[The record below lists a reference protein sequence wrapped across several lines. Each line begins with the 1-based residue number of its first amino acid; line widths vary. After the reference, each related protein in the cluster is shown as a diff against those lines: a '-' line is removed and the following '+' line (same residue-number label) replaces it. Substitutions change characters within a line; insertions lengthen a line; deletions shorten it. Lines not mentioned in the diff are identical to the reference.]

1 MNNKIAVRAAI
12 GIAAILVLFLGYKW
26 FQSWSI
32 DPQLTEKVNTKD
44 FIAAIEQTKNGGRL
58 VTFSP
63 DGKKTEITEGK
74 EGYDDRELSWS
85 PLGNHVYFSSNRED
99 RAYNIYRWNPQTN
112 AIEKKSKGSRSQGA
126 PKFPTDDQPE
136 AVRAGLI
143 ITGGMVFEFDPRMQ
157 TLKQTVP
164 PLSKDSAA
172 SEDQESGRVEML
184 SGIYEKLGTAFRQ
197 AQWGPNREVVYATMR
212 RDGGEVFVRNPLV
225 SDPSGRPPMPA
236 PIFAGDRVEFDTG
249 GNGSCV
255 AAIRGFQFV
264 DPSNV
269 PEEFLKDGKAVPPYR
284 NAVMLIPESGQPA
297 MIFTNPDDKVA
308 FSQPKLSNDGKNC
321 AMVVGKIEN
330 GDLIPE
336 GLIVFPAEPTGA
348 SKVLKLVDGNISS
361 LSWSADG
368 NNIAFLLSEEGHRV
382 IYTIGKDG
390 RGLRRVSEPGKDYR
404 TPLFS
409 PFIE

>member
-1 MNNKIAVRAAI
+1 
-12 GIAAILVLFLGYKW
+12 
-26 FQSWSI
+26 
-32 DPQLTEKVNTKD
+32 
-44 FIAAIEQTKNGGRL
+44 
-58 VTFSP
+58 
-63 DGKKTEITEGK
+63 
-74 EGYDDRELSWS
+74 
-85 PLGNHVYFSSNRED
+85 
-99 RAYNIYRWNPQTN
+99 
-112 AIEKKSKGSRSQGA
+112 
-126 PKFPTDDQPE
+126 
-136 AVRAGLI
+136 
-143 ITGGMVFEFDPRMQ
+143 
-157 TLKQTVP
+157 
-164 PLSKDSAA
+164 
-172 SEDQESGRVEML
+172 
-184 SGIYEKLGTAFRQ
+184 
-197 AQWGPNREVVYATMR
+197 
-212 RDGGEVFVRNPLV
+212 
-225 SDPSGRPPMPA
+225 MPA

-249 GNGSCV
+249 GNGTCV